1 MNAFFGLASFNVD
14 DVSVT
19 HNAVRCDVS
28 LITKPA
34 CPKCQSHTRV
44 TLHGKGSAFRVHDT
58 PSRGKPT
65 VLHINRRRFRCEGCA
80 GRPTFSERGNDI
92 DERWKATRRLVQY
105 VENEVTNHPLAHV
118 ARTTGLPETAVRNIA
133 LDLAARLEEGHRF
146 PTPKV
151 LASDGLT
158 IKNTDYTVFAEA
170 WTGRPIGLIETQLV
184 APARKWIENH
194 IDYRDVQFF
203 VTDLHKTNV
212 SLGKKPFGGGLHV
225 ADKWHVVRR
234 YQKPLGRVIAQE
246 LDKLRKAGQAAL
258 ATELHALKP
267 ALLAVDR
274 RKRKTRRKRGSKQL
288 TLTFDAFLNVFKKVP
303 RVRRAYWAR
312 YELTAFYSCTNE
324 VDARG
329 RLNALRR
336 RLGEFHDLE
345 EVQAFLKFLDEHQVQ
360 IFNYFQALRPARG
373 GGFQGP
379 TTNAL
384 EQRNSSIRQA
394 WRASRGLRSLSLLRL
409 RVVYGPWVMGSE
421 IVGCA
426 HPTCSTFVGPLHG
439 PPCPP
444 DLQAASGIAPRCS
457 EHAI

>member
-1 MNAFFGLASFNVD
+1 M
-14 DVSVT
+14 
-19 HNAVRCDVS
+19 
-28 LITKPA
+28 
-34 CPKCQSHTRV
+34 
-44 TLHGKGSAFRVHDT
+44 TLHGKARAFRVHDT

-65 VLHINRRRFRCEGCA
+65 VLHIERRRFRCEGCA
-80 GRPTFSERGNDI
+80 GRPTFSERGD
-92 DERWKATRRLVQY
+92 DVDDRWKATRRLVHY

-133 LDLAARLEEGHRF
+133 LALAARLEAGHRF
-146 PTPKV
+146 PTPQV

-184 APARKWIENH
+184 GPARAWIRDH
-194 IDYRDVQFF
+194 IDYRDVDVF

-246 LDKLRKAGQAAL
+246 LDKLRKSGDAELAA
-258 ATELHALKP
+258 ELHALKP

-274 RKRKTRRKRGSKQL
+274 RKRKTRLKRGSKQL

-312 YELTAFYSCTNE
+312 YELTAFYRCTNE
-324 VDARG
+324 VDARD
-329 RLNALRR
+329 RLGALRR
-336 RLGEFHDLE
+336 RLGEFHDLD
-345 EVQAFLKFLDEHQVQ
+345 EVQAFLKFLDEHQAQ
-360 IFNYFQALRPARG
+360 IFNYFRALRRSRH

-384 EQRNSSIRQA
+384 EQRNSSIRHV
-394 WRASRGLRSLSLLRL
+394 WRASRGLRSLDLLRL
-409 RVVYGPWVMGSE
+409 RVVYGPWVIGSE
-421 IVGCA
+421 IVPCA
-426 HPTCSTFVGPLHG
+426 EPACLAFVGPLCG

-444 DLQAASGIAPRCS
+444 DLRAVSGVEPRCS
-457 EHAI
+457 AHVI

>member
-1 MNAFFGLASFNVD
+1 VNAFFGLASFNVD

-34 CPKCQSHTRV
+34 CPKCHSHARV
-44 TLHGKGSAFRVHDT
+44 TLHGKGRSFRVHDT

-65 VLHINRRRFRCEGCA
+65 VLHIERRRFRCEGCA
-80 GRPTFSERGNDI
+80 GRPTFSERGDDV
-92 DERWKATRRLVQY
+92 DERWKATRRLIAY

-133 LDLAARLEEGHRF
+133 LDLATRLEAGHRF
-146 PTPKV
+146 PTPRT

-158 IKNTDYTVFAEA
+158 IKDTDYTVFAEA

-184 APARKWIENH
+184 GPARAWIRDH
-194 IDYRDVQFF
+194 IDYRDVRVF

-212 SLGKKPFGGGLHV
+212 SLGKKPFGEGVHV

-246 LDKLRKAGQAAL
+246 LDKLRKSGQSDLAA
-258 ATELHALKP
+258 ELHALKP

-274 RKRKTRRKRGSKQL
+274 RKRKTRRKRGAKQL
-288 TLTFDAFLNVFKKVP
+288 TLTFDAFLNVFRQVP

-312 YELTAFYSCTNE
+312 YELTGFYRCLNE
-324 VDARG
+324 VDAHA

-336 RLGEFHDLE
+336 RLGEFRDLD

-360 IFNYFQALRPARG
+360 IFNYFRALRPARD

-384 EQRNSSIRQA
+384 EQRNSSMRQA

-409 RVVYGPWVMGSE
+409 RVIYGPWVMGSE
-421 IVGCA
+421 IVRCA
-426 HPTCSTFVGPLHG
+426 DPDCATFIGPLQG

-444 DLQAASGIAPRCS
+444 DLRAMSGIAPRCCI
-457 EHAI
+457 HAI